1 MNNAY
6 KLVSVKNITQKSK
19 LKEFDCGIEALNDF
33 LSRYSLKNDL
43 LGIGKTFAA
52 LDENEKIA
60 GYFTLAAAQVSYKEI
75 PNDYRGKLP
84 KYPVPALRIARL
96 AVNKA
101 SQGKGTGS
109 WLLKQAFIK
118 ALQVADVTGLYLI
131 IVDAKETSKNFY
143 EYYGFQRFNDTEL
156 SYFILVETVR
166 KAIQN

>member
-75 PNDYRGKLP
+75 PDDYRGKLP
-84 KYPVPALRIARL
+84 KYPVSI
-96 AVNKA
+96 
-101 SQGKGTGS
+101 GD
-109 WLLKQAFIK
+109 FI
-118 ALQVADVTGLYLI
+118 I
-131 IVDAKETSKNFY
+131 
-143 EYYGFQRFNDTEL
+143 FNLTFSLNL
-156 SYFILVETVR
+156 SGCFHFL
-166 KAIQN
+166 